1 MTPGRQRDRCPVS
14 TGAQFGA
21 VKEAKDF
28 LVEKIA
34 AEAAR
39 DHMPLSEV
47 ERQML
52 YFTEDSGL
60 SEQMRQVCE
69 VFDRDHDVDEYEAK
83 IAGLVRSLLTRLDP
97 ADQELWNEAV
107 RKLRE
112 GDHYLLMFIDAGS
125 PAAGASLPGGL
136 RAWFPDDRDSPRPGG
151 DFGRLILGALVLF
164 MLFFV
169 VMLLFSGNAGR

>member
-1 MTPGRQRDRCPVS
+1 VS
-14 TGAQFGA
+14 TASHFGA

-52 YFTEDSGL
+52 YFTAEGGL
-60 SEQMRQVCE
+60 SEQMRRVSE

-83 IAGLVRSLLTRLDP
+83 IAGVIRCLLTRLP
-97 ADQELWNEAV
+97 AADQELWDEAV

-112 GDHYLLMFIDAGS
+112 GDHYLLVFIDAGS

-136 RAWFPDDRDSPRPGG
+136 RAWFPDDRNSPRPRG
-151 DFGRLILGALVLF
+151 DFRRLILVALVLF

-169 VMLLFSGNAGR
+169 VMLLVSGNAGR